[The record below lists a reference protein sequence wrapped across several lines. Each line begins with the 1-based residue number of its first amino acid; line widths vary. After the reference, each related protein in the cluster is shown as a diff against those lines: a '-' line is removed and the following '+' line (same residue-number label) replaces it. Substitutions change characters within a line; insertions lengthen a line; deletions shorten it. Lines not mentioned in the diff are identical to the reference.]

1 MVSKLNAATDSE
13 LPETTRPRS
22 NETNR
27 TIEGLVET
35 IQANTKALTAL
46 TNLWSR
52 NRGEDNSFTSS
63 LMGINSQPNTNDE
76 NNIFSSLITPF
87 SNTIN
92 NTASSI
98 WNTLFPK
105 KEAIAQ
111 TQDNPSQNPSSESSG
126 IISKISNLSA
136 IQNTL
141 DSFNKWEK
149 NMWASYD
156 AQEKAQRDEDERIA
170 EEHRQEELDLAR
182 RDEERRTEEHRQEEL
197 ATARR
202 DEERRREESS
212 HTV

>member
-13 LPETTRPRS
+13 LPETARPRS

-27 TIEGLVET
+27 TIEELVET

-63 LMGINSQPNTNDE
+63 LIDTNSQQNTNDE

-87 SNTIN
+87 SNTIS

-197 ATARR
+197 DLARR